1 MDTFM
6 CSSWYHLRYL
16 SPHFDQGP
24 FDQKEYDYWMPV
36 DTYTGGIEH
45 ATLHLIYTRFF
56 HKALRDMG
64 LTKGPEPMMQ
74 LRNQGMVLGEDHEK
88 MSKSKGNVIPPDDLV
103 SHYGA
108 DTVRA
113 YLMFYARWDMG
124 APWSSG
130 GIEGTYRW
138 VRRVWTLFTDPVE
151 KGNPGPDVLR
161 QLRRKLHQ
169 TLKQVTHDFEVFEF
183 NTIVSA
189 LMELLNEMYKA
200 REQGAAGTAEWNEAV
215 DIYLR
220 MMAPVTPHIA
230 EELWAFFGKPYSIHQ
245 QSWPEADL
253 AAAAED
259 LITLIVQVDG
269 KLRDRIMVP
278 AAISEEDAR
287 RAALESEAI
296 KKLLAGAEPKKVII
310 VPGRLVNIVR

>member
-1 MDTFM
+1 M
-6 CSSWYHLRYL
+6 
-16 SPHFDQGP
+16 
-24 FDQKEYDYWMPV
+24 
-36 DTYTGGIEH
+36 
-45 ATLHLIYTRFF
+45 YTRFF

-64 LTKGPEPMMQ
+64 ITKGSEPMQQ

-88 MSKSKGNVIPPDDLV
+88 MSKSRGNVIPPDDLV
-103 SHYGA
+103 AHYGA

-130 GIEGTYRW
+130 GIEGAYRW
-138 VRRVWTLFTDPVE
+138 VRRVWTLFTDPIE
-151 KGNPGPDVLR
+151 KGNPSTEILR

-183 NTIVSA
+183 NTIVSS
-189 LMELLNEMYKA
+189 LMELLNDMYKA
-200 REQGAAGTAEWNEAV
+200 REQGVAGTPEWDEAV

-220 MMAPVTPHIA
+220 MMAPVTPHIT
-230 EELWAFFGKPYSIHQ
+230 EELWAYLKKPFSIHQ
-245 QSWPEADL
+245 QTWPQADL
-253 AAAAED
+253 AAAVED

-278 AAISEEDAR
+278 ADISEEEAR
-287 RAALESEAI
+287 RAALESETI
-296 KKLLAGAEPKKVII
+296 MKILAGTDPKKVIV